1 MTARGFNSARRG
13 SLIGATWLIGLGV
26 IFLVRQAL
34 DLPWSRAWPLFII
47 LVGVAS
53 LVSTA
58 LDWRRSFTGI
68 WGLTWPVAWIVAGSL
83 LLASTTG
90 SIRQSPGELITEFG
104 PWALVG
110 LGIWFLIGAV
120 VPGGGGIAESMAIP
134 LGGATDAAVRIRF
147 GAGGLTTKAA
157 APGNL
162 VDGRFTGGV
171 KSRVVGPGRVEL
183 QQDTD
188 FGVMWLDRPSEWEIG
203 LTAEVPLDLRLDG
216 GASRGLIDARDL
228 RLRSLEL
235 HTGASETRVLLPRA
249 AGVTTVRAE
258 AGAASLTIEVPAG
271 VAARIRSRMA
281 LGSSQIDQARFPAV
295 AGGFESPDYATA
307 ANRVDIDVSG
317 GVGSVKVVGGG
328 A

>member
-1 MTARGFNSARRG
+1 MTASGLSSARRG
-13 SLIGATWLIGLGV
+13 SVIGATWLIGLGV
-26 IFLVRQAL
+26 IFLVRQAA
-34 DLPWSRAWPLFII
+34 DLPWSQAWPLFVI

-58 LDWRRSFTGI
+58 LSWRRTVSGFWSF
-68 WGLTWPVAWIVAGSL
+68 TWPVAWIVGGAV

-90 SIRQSPGELITEFG
+90 SISQGPGELITEFG

-110 LGIWFLIGAV
+110 LGIWFLVGAV
-120 VPGGGGIAESMAIP
+120 IPGGPDAQEALVVP

-147 GAGGLTTKAA
+147 GAGEMTARAA

-162 VDGRFTGGV
+162 VDGRFAGGV

-183 QQDTD
+183 EQDTD
-188 FGVMWLDRPSEWEIG
+188 FGVMWLDRRSTWEIG

-216 GASRGLIDARDL
+216 GASRARIDARDL
-228 RLRSLEL
+228 KLRSLEV
-235 HTGASETRVLLPRA
+235 HTGASDTQVLLPRA
-249 AGVTTVRAE
+249 AGMTSVRAE
-258 AGAASLTIEVPAG
+258 AGAASLTFEVPLG
-271 VAARIRSRMA
+271 VAARIRAKMA
-281 LGSSQIDQARFPAV
+281 LGSSQVDQTRFPST

-307 ANRVDIDVSG
+307 ENRVEIDVSG